1 MDPPTKERARLSAKG
16 PTIYPGVD
24 AIRRIQQLMIFCS
37 LLPPD
42 GKLREVLSLAL
53 SVHEEPVLSR
63 VTPMSD
69 LQPHAAKAWLESV
82 WLENG
87 LSAEEKELV
96 RWQNDS
102 DNMAAAIQE
111 LHDAERQLGMRL
123 VADTTP

>member
-1 MDPPTKERARLSAKG
+1 MSAKG

-24 AIRRIQQLMIFCS
+24 AIRQIQQLMIFCS

-53 SVHEEPVLSR
+53 SLHEEPVLSR

-69 LQPHAAKAWLESV
+69 IQPHAAKAWLEAL

-87 LSAEEKELV
+87 LSADEKELV

-102 DNMAAAIQE
+102 KNMAAAIQE
-111 LHDAERQLGMRL
+111 LRNAEQQLGMRL
-123 VADTTP
+123 VAEITP